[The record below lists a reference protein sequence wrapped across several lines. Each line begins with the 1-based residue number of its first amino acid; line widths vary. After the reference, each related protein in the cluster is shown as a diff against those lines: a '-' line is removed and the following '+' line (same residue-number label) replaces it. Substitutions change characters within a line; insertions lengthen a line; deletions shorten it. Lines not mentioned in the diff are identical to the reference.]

1 MQQVPFN
8 FNASKNLEILS
19 KTAFL
24 TTHRAGK
31 TNIMVTAWGAIGVMW
46 KLPVFVAMVRK
57 SRYSYKLIEKTREFT
72 VTFPYTDLSKVASV
86 CGQSS
91 GRDVDKLALTGLS
104 TRPAHTITTP
114 VLDVPGM
121 HLECSVIYA
130 RLMSAEKL
138 NSAIQELWYDRQ
150 SNDYHAFFVS
160 QILDSYITP

>member
-1 MQQVPFN
+1 MQQVPFQ

-24 TTHRAGK
+24 TTHYGDK
-31 TNIMVTAWGAIGVMW
+31 TNIMVTAWGALGMMW

-72 VTFPYTDLSKVASV
+72 VTFPYTDLSKAAQV
-86 CGQSS
+86 CGQAS
-91 GRDVDKLALTGLS
+91 GKDVDKLALCGLR
-104 TRPAHTITTP
+104 TRPGKKIMTP

-130 RLMSAEKL
+130 RPMSAEKL

-150 SNDYHAFFVS
+150 RNNYHAFFIS
-160 QILDSYITP
+160 QIVDSYILP